1 MMRIRLCAR
10 WIVLGD
16 QEAVLGE
23 GVRKAMALID
33 YAVFVNQS
41 RGLGFLKFR
50 IQGLFRSPLVC

>member
-1 MMRIRLCAR
+1 M
-10 WIVLGD
+10 LGD